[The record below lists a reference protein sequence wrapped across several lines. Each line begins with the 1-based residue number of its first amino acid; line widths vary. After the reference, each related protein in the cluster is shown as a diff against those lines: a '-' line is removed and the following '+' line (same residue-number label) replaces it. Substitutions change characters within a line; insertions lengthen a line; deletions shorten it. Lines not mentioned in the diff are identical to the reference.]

1 MRWPARAVPKAASSD
16 AGDAE
21 AVVHVADGGGL
32 VAAYEQLRACALA
45 GDGQGWR
52 LGLAVVYRQGL
63 AGWMRAVDG
72 LAPARSQPAT
82 PTTSS
87 VSTGSTGVSVSASEP
102 LVAVLASMALACAA
116 AGG

>member
-1 MRWPARAVPKAASSD
+1 M
-16 AGDAE
+16 
-21 AVVHVADGGGL
+21 
-32 VAAYEQLRACALA
+32 AAYEQLRACALA

-72 LAPARSQPAT
+72 LAVPAAQAAAT
-82 PTTSS
+82 TASS
-87 VSTGSTGVSVSASEP
+87 GSTGSTGVAGVAVSASEP

>member
-16 AGDAE
+16 AGDAG
-21 AVVHVADGGGL
+21 AGVDDGGGL

-52 LGLAVVYRQGL
+52 LGVAVVYRQGL
-63 AGWMRAVDG
+63 AGWMCAVDG
-72 LAPARSQPAT
+72 LAAATAQPAT
-82 PTTSS
+82 PTASS
-87 VSTGSTGVSVSASEP
+87 GSTGSTGVSVSASEP